1 MPSGT
6 AACVICKRSLPLE
19 RRGCSKGWADEG
31 GLVGL
36 YPYRSINGFL
46 FLLALASKA
55 NLSSSLKTSFRL
67 FLLQD
72 LLLGDHC
79 CIDILGATQFR
90 TPRANWDKR
99 CCSNPKGP
107 VVPIP
112 QDLSVEDAKKID
124 KQIARMGQGNLKEV
138 MIKNTLAHWVNTKQ
152 RG

>member
-1 MPSGT
+1 MAFS
-6 AACVICKRSLPLE
+6 
-19 RRGCSKGWADEG
+19 
-31 GLVGL
+31 
-36 YPYRSINGFL
+36 FL
-46 FLLALASKA
+46 SSKA
-55 NLSSSLKTSFRL
+55 NLSSQAFSLKTSFL
-67 FLLQD
+67 FQD

-79 CIDILGATQFR
+79 CIDIMGATQFR

-138 MIKNTLAHWVNTKQ
+138 MIKNHALAKVNILGKMRASETLRLHMTLE
-152 RG
+152 

>member
-1 MPSGT
+1 MAFS
-6 AACVICKRSLPLE
+6 
-19 RRGCSKGWADEG
+19 
-31 GLVGL
+31 
-36 YPYRSINGFL
+36 FL
-46 FLLALASKA
+46 SSKA
-55 NLSSSLKTSFRL
+55 NLSSQAFSLKTSFL
-67 FLLQD
+67 FQD

-79 CIDILGATQFR
+79 CIDIMGATQFR

-138 MIKNTLAHWVNTKQ
+138 MIKNHALDLK
-152 RG
+152 